1 MAHHADTISSQQLSL
16 LNQYD
21 ALVHIHREAGSLTAM
36 QSSLDQ
42 NLLRLAEINA
52 SIDQSVSAAAGDGM
66 ADAMRILARAVD
78 VLSKRL
84 ADTELDVSSST
95 RRAA

>member
-1 MAHHADTISSQQLSL
+1 
-16 LNQYD
+16 
-21 ALVHIHREAGSLTAM
+21 M